1 MATANETQV
10 GGTHYAAAYQHW
22 DLVWDTKMGYFP
34 AQITKYISRHTKKN
48 GLQDVQKA
56 LHFATKYAELLGATL
71 AVGGVWDGE
80 VADKYLNMYRIGNI
94 HLGEL
99 ELRII
104 KMCVVHH
111 NVHTLERVKGLLQD
125 VAGAYP
131 GPGYVN
137 QGGE

>member
-10 GGTHYAAAYQHW
+10 GGTHYAATYQHW

-56 LHFATKYAELLGATL
+56 LHFATKYAELLTKAC
-71 AVGGVWDGE
+71 AVGGVWDGP
-80 VADKYLNMYRIGNI
+80 ASDKYLNMYRINNI
-94 HLGEL
+94 HLEEP
-99 ELRII
+99 ELRVI
-104 KMCVVHH
+104 KLCVVHH
-111 NVHTLERVKGLLQD
+111 NAQTMERVKELLESI
-125 VAGAYP
+125 AGGYP

-137 QGGE
+137 QGD